1 MKKVLLAAVVALAGA
16 LFFSCSSNSS
26 SDDEPFSMNERA
38 ITIQKGDKYTIT
50 HTGKA
55 SWSSKDDFVASVNDG
70 EVTANHVGETAIYA
84 MSGGIK
90 SQCDVTVR
98 GSYNYFR
105 EPLCKLNATPED
117 VMRYE
122 TRSLD
127 TKKSD
132 RKMLFYYPAMN
143 EDIDV
148 VVYTFKN
155 DKLESA
161 FVSMTMHGNASQAL
175 QMMNN
180 FMSERYLG
188 GIASQGYVYINAKS
202 IDAASKQVFVSNTI
216 SGYEGITAALY
227 TPLK

>member
-1 MKKVLLAAVVALAGA
+1 MKKVLLAVVFALAGVS
-16 LFFSCSSNSS
+16 FFSCSSSN
-26 SDDEPFSMNERA
+26 DDEPFTMNERA

-50 HTGKA
+50 HAGKA
-55 SWSSKDDFVASVNDG
+55 SWSSEDNFVASVNDG

-84 MSGGIK
+84 TSGGSK
-90 SQCDVTVR
+90 SQCNVTVR

-132 RKMLFYYPAMN
+132 RTTLIYYPAMN
-143 EDIDV
+143 ENIDV
-148 VVYTFKN
+148 VAYTFKN
-155 DKLESA
+155 DKLESS
-161 FVSMTMHGNASQAL
+161 FVAMTMHGNASQAL

-180 FMSERYLG
+180 FMSERYIG
-188 GIASQGYVYINAKS
+188 GIASHGYVYINAKS
-202 IDAASKQVFVSNTI
+202 MDAASKQVFVSNTI

>member
-1 MKKVLLAAVVALAGA
+1 MKKVLLAAVFALTGVS
-16 LFFSCSSNSS
+16 FFSCSSNN
-26 SDDEPFSMNERA
+26 DDEPFSMNERA

-55 SWSSKDDFVASVNDG
+55 SWSSDDDFVASVNDG

-84 MSGGIK
+84 MSGGSK

-98 GSYNYFR
+98 GLYNYFR

-132 RKMLFYYPAMN
+132 RTTLIYYPAMN

-148 VVYTFKN
+148 IAYTFKN

-161 FVSMTMHGNASQAL
+161 FVSMTMHGNATQAL
-175 QMMNN
+175 QMMTN
-180 FMSERYLG
+180 FMSERYFG
-188 GIASQGYVYINAKS
+188 DGISSAGYVYMNATTTES
-202 IDAASKQVFVSNTI
+202 ASKFVYVTNKTP
-216 SGYEGITAALY
+216 GYEGITAALY
-227 TPLK
+227 IPRK

>member
-1 MKKVLLAAVVALAGA
+1 
-16 LFFSCSSNSS
+16 
-26 SDDEPFSMNERA
+26 MNERA
-38 ITIQKGDKYTIT
+38 ITLQNGDKYTIT

-55 SWSSKDDFVASVNDG
+55 SWSSEDNFVASVNDG

-84 MSGGIK
+84 MSGGSK
-90 SQCDVTVR
+90 SQCNVTVR

-132 RKMLFYYPAMN
+132 RTMLIYYPAMN

-148 VVYTFKN
+148 VAYTFKN

-175 QMMNN
+175 QMMNS

-188 GIASQGYVYINAKS
+188 GIANQGYVYINAKS
-202 IDAASKQVFVSNTI
+202 MDAASKQVFVSNTI

>member
-1 MKKVLLAAVVALAGA
+1 MKKVLLAAVFALAGVS
-16 LFFSCSSNSS
+16 FFSCSSSS

-38 ITIQKGDKYTIT
+38 ITLQNGDKYTIT

-55 SWSSKDDFVASVNDG
+55 SWSSDDDFVASVNDG

-84 MSGGIK
+84 MYGGSK

-122 TRSLD
+122 NRSLD
-127 TKKSD
+127 TKRSD
-132 RKMLFYYPAMN
+132 RTMLFYYPAMN
-143 EDIDV
+143 EDVDV
-148 VVYTFKN
+148 VAYTFKN

-161 FVSMTMHGNASQAL
+161 FVAMTMHGNSYQAL
-175 QMMNN
+175 QMMNR

-188 GIASQGYVYINAKS
+188 VIASQGYVYINAKS
-202 IDAASKQVFVSNTI
+202 VDAASKQIFVSNTI

>member
-1 MKKVLLAAVVALAGA
+1 MKKVLLAAVFALAGVS
-16 LFFSCSSNSS
+16 FFSCSSSNE
-26 SDDEPFSMNERA
+26 DEPFTMNERA
-38 ITIQKGDKYTIT
+38 ITMQKGDKYTIT

-55 SWSSKDDFVASVNDG
+55 SWSSEDNFVASVNDG

-84 MSGGIK
+84 MSGGSK
-90 SQCDVTVR
+90 SQCNVTVR

-132 RKMLFYYPAMN
+132 RTTLIYYPAMN
-143 EDIDV
+143 ENIDV
-148 VVYTFKN
+148 VAYTFKN
-155 DKLESA
+155 DKQESA
-161 FVSMTMHGNASQAL
+161 FVAMTMHGNASQAL

-180 FMSERYLG
+180 FMSERYIG
-188 GIASQGYVYINAKS
+188 GVASQGYVYINAKS
-202 IDAASKQVFVSNTI
+202 VDAASKQVFVSNTI

>member
-1 MKKVLLAAVVALAGA
+1 MKKVLLAAVIALAGVS
-16 LFFSCSSNSS
+16 FFSCSSSN
-26 SDDEPFSMNERA
+26 DDEAFTMNERA

-50 HTGKA
+50 HTGNA
-55 SWSSKDDFVASVNDG
+55 SWSSEDNFVASVNDG

-84 MSGGIK
+84 ISGGTK

-132 RKMLFYYPAMN
+132 RTMLIYYPAMN
-143 EDIDV
+143 EDVDV
-148 VVYTFKN
+148 IAYTFKN

-161 FVSMTMHGNASQAL
+161 FVAMAMNGNASQAL

-188 GIASQGYVYINAKS
+188 GIANQGYLYINAKS
-202 IDAASKQVFVSNTI
+202 VDAASKQVFVSNTI

>member
-1 MKKVLLAAVVALAGA
+1 MKKVLLAAVFALAGVS
-16 LFFSCSSNSS
+16 FFSCSSSS
-26 SDDEPFSMNERA
+26 NDDEQFSMNERA

-55 SWSSKDDFVASVNDG
+55 SWSSDDDFVASVNDG
-70 EVTANHVGETAIYA
+70 EVTANHVGETTIYA
-84 MSGGIK
+84 MSGGSK

-98 GSYNYFR
+98 GLYNYFR

-132 RKMLFYYPAMN
+132 RTTLIYYPAMN

-148 VVYTFKN
+148 VAYTFKN

-161 FVSMTMHGNASQAL
+161 FVSMTMQVNCMSSRKIKEHHATQKPKSQHLVLCPMSQLHTHG
-175 QMMNN
+175 
-180 FMSERYLG
+180 
-188 GIASQGYVYINAKS
+188 
-202 IDAASKQVFVSNTI
+202 
-216 SGYEGITAALY
+216 
-227 TPLK
+227 

>member
-1 MKKVLLAAVVALAGA
+1 MKKVLLAAVFALAGVS
-16 LFFSCSSNSS
+16 FFSCSSSN
-26 SDDEPFSMNERA
+26 DDEPFTMNERA

-55 SWSSKDDFVASVNDG
+55 SWSSEDNFVASVNDG

-84 MSGGIK
+84 MSGGSK
-90 SQCDVTVR
+90 SQCNVTVR

-132 RKMLFYYPAMN
+132 RTTLIYYPAMN
-143 EDIDV
+143 ENIDV
-148 VVYTFKN
+148 VAYTFKN

-161 FVSMTMHGNASQAL
+161 FVAMTMHGNASQAL

-180 FMSERYLG
+180 FMSERYIG
-188 GIASQGYVYINAKS
+188 GVASQGYVYINAKS
-202 IDAASKQVFVSNTI
+202 MDAASKQVFVSNTI

>member
-1 MKKVLLAAVVALAGA
+1 MKKVLLAAVIALAGVS
-16 LFFSCSSNSS
+16 FFSCSSSN
-26 SDDEPFSMNERA
+26 DDEPFTMNERA

-50 HTGKA
+50 HTGNA
-55 SWSSKDDFVASVNDG
+55 SWSSEDNFVASVNDG

-84 MSGGIK
+84 ISGGTK

-132 RKMLFYYPAMN
+132 RTMLIYYPAMN
-143 EDIDV
+143 EDVDV
-148 VVYTFKN
+148 IAYTFKN

-161 FVSMTMHGNASQAL
+161 FVAMAMNGNASQAL

-188 GIASQGYVYINAKS
+188 GIANQGYLYINAKS
-202 IDAASKQVFVSNTI
+202 VDAASKQVFVSNTI

>member
-1 MKKVLLAAVVALAGA
+1 MKKVLLAAVFALAGVS
-16 LFFSCSSNSS
+16 FFSCSSSN
-26 SDDEPFSMNERA
+26 DNEPFSMNERA
-38 ITIQKGDKYTIT
+38 ITMQKGDKYTIT

-55 SWSSKDDFVASVNDG
+55 SWSSDDDFVASVNDG

-84 MSGGIK
+84 MSGGSK

-98 GSYNYFR
+98 GLYNYFR

-122 TRSLD
+122 KRSLD

-132 RKMLFYYPAMN
+132 RTTLIYYPAMN

-148 VVYTFKN
+148 VAYTFKN

-161 FVSMTMHGNASQAL
+161 FVSMTMHGNATQAL
-175 QMMNN
+175 QMMKN
-180 FMSERYLG
+180 FMSERYFG
-188 GIASQGYVYINAKS
+188 DGISSAGYVYMNS
-202 IDAASKQVFVSNTI
+202 TTTESASKFVYVTNTTP
-216 SGYEGITAALY
+216 GYEGITAALY
-227 TPLK
+227 IPRK

>member
-1 MKKVLLAAVVALAGA
+1 MKKVLLAAVFALAGVS
-16 LFFSCSSNSS
+16 FFSCSSSS

-38 ITIQKGDKYTIT
+38 ITLQKGDKYTIT

-55 SWSSKDDFVASVNDG
+55 SWSSEDTFVASVNDG

-84 MSGGIK
+84 MSGGSK
-90 SQCDVTVR
+90 SQCNVTVR
-98 GSYNYFR
+98 GLYNYFR
-105 EPLCKLNATPED
+105 EPLCKINATPED

-127 TKKSD
+127 TKRSD
-132 RKMLFYYPAMN
+132 RTMLFYYPAMN

-148 VVYTFKN
+148 VVYSFKK

-161 FVSMTMHGNASQAL
+161 FVAMTMHGNSSQAL
-175 QMMNN
+175 QMMNR

-202 IDAASKQVFVSNTI
+202 VDEASKQVFVSNTI

>member
-1 MKKVLLAAVVALAGA
+1 MKKILLAAVFALAGVS
-16 LFFSCSSNSS
+16 FFSCNSSN
-26 SDDEPFSMNERA
+26 DDEPFTMNERA

-50 HTGKA
+50 HTGNA
-55 SWSSKDDFVASVNDG
+55 SWSSEDNFVASVNNG

-84 MSGGIK
+84 IYGGTK

-132 RKMLFYYPAMN
+132 RTTLIYYPAMN
-143 EDIDV
+143 EDVDV
-148 VVYTFKN
+148 IAYTFKN
-155 DKLESA
+155 GKLESA
-161 FVSMTMHGNASQAL
+161 FVAMTMNGNASQAL

-180 FMSERYLG
+180 FMNERYIG
-188 GIASQGYVYINAKS
+188 GISDKGYVYINAKS
-202 IDAASKQVFVSNTI
+202 LDSASKQVFVSNTI
-216 SGYEGITAALY
+216 SGYEGITVALY
-227 TPLK
+227 TPLR

>member
-1 MKKVLLAAVVALAGA
+1 M
-16 LFFSCSSNSS
+16 
-26 SDDEPFSMNERA
+26 
-38 ITIQKGDKYTIT
+38 QKGDKYTIT

-55 SWSSKDDFVASVNDG
+55 SWSSEDNFVASVNDG

-84 MSGGIK
+84 MSGGSK
-90 SQCDVTVR
+90 SQCNVTVR

-132 RKMLFYYPAMN
+132 RTTLIYYPAMN
-143 EDIDV
+143 ENIDV
-148 VVYTFKN
+148 VAYTFKN
-155 DKLESA
+155 DKLVSA
-161 FVSMTMHGNASQAL
+161 FVAMTMHGNASQAL

-180 FMSERYLG
+180 FMSERYIG
-188 GIASQGYVYINAKS
+188 GVASQGYVYINAKS
-202 IDAASKQVFVSNTI
+202 VDAASKQVFVSNTI
-216 SGYEGITAALY
+216 SGYEGITASLY

>member
-1 MKKVLLAAVVALAGA
+1 MKKVLLAAVFALAGVS
-16 LFFSCSSNSS
+16 FFSCSSSN
-26 SDDEPFSMNERA
+26 DDEPFTMNERA
-38 ITIQKGDKYTIT
+38 ITIQNGDKYTIT

-55 SWSSKDDFVASVNDG
+55 SWSSEDNFVASVNDG

-84 MSGGIK
+84 MSGGSK
-90 SQCDVTVR
+90 SQCNVTVR
-98 GSYNYFR
+98 GSCNYFR

-132 RKMLFYYPAMN
+132 RTTLIYYPAMN
-143 EDIDV
+143 ENIDV
-148 VVYTFKN
+148 VAYTFKN
-155 DKLESA
+155 DKLESS
-161 FVSMTMHGNASQAL
+161 FVAMTMHGNASQAL

-180 FMSERYLG
+180 FMSERYIG
-188 GIASQGYVYINAKS
+188 GIASHGYVYINAKS
-202 IDAASKQVFVSNTI
+202 MDAASKQVFVSNTI

>member
-1 MKKVLLAAVVALAGA
+1 MKKILLAAVFALAGVS
-16 LFFSCSSNSS
+16 FFSCSSN
-26 SDDEPFSMNERA
+26 DDEPFTMNERA

-50 HTGKA
+50 HTGNA
-55 SWSSKDDFVASVNDG
+55 SWSSEDNFVASVNNG

-84 MSGGIK
+84 ISGGTK
-90 SQCDVTVR
+90 NQCDVTVR

-132 RKMLFYYPAMN
+132 RTTLIYYPAMN
-143 EDIDV
+143 EDVDV
-148 VVYTFKN
+148 IAYTFKN
-155 DKLESA
+155 GKLESA
-161 FVSMTMHGNASQAL
+161 FVAMTMHGNASQAL

-180 FMSERYLG
+180 FMNERYIG
-188 GIASQGYVYINAKS
+188 GISNKGYVYINAKS
-202 IDAASKQVFVSNTI
+202 LDSASKQVFVSNTI

>member
-1 MKKVLLAAVVALAGA
+1 MKKVLLVSMVALAGVS
-16 LFFSCSSNSS
+16 LSSCSSSS
-26 SDDEPFSMNERA
+26 GDDEPFTMNERA

-55 SWSSKDDFVASVNDG
+55 SWSSEDTFVATVNDG
-70 EVTANHVGETAIYA
+70 EVTAKHVGETAIYA
-84 MSGGIK
+84 ISGGSK

-127 TKKSD
+127 TKRSD
-132 RKMLFYYPAMN
+132 RTTLIYYPAMN

-148 VVYTFKN
+148 VAYSFEN
-155 DKLESA
+155 DKLVNA
-161 FVSMTMHGNASQAL
+161 FVGMTMHGNASQAL

-180 FMSERYLG
+180 FMSERYVG
-188 GIASQGYVYINAKS
+188 SVVSQGYVYINATSK
-202 IDAASKQVFVSNTI
+202 DTASKRVFVSNTI
-216 SGYEGITAALY
+216 PGYEGITTALY

>member
-1 MKKVLLAAVVALAGA
+1 MKNVLLAAVFALAGVS
-16 LFFSCSSNSS
+16 FFSCRSSN
-26 SDDEPFSMNERA
+26 DDEPFTMDERA
-38 ITIQKGDKYTIT
+38 ITIQNGDKYTIT
-50 HTGKA
+50 HTGNA
-55 SWSSKDDFVASVNDG
+55 SWSSEDNFVASVNDG

-84 MSGGIK
+84 MSGGSK
-90 SQCDVTVR
+90 SKCNVTVR

-132 RKMLFYYPAMN
+132 RTTLIYYPAMN
-143 EDIDV
+143 ENIDV
-148 VVYTFKN
+148 VAYTFKN

-161 FVSMTMHGNASQAL
+161 FVAMTMHGNASQAL

-180 FMSERYLG
+180 FMSERYIG
-188 GIASQGYVYINAKS
+188 GIASHGYVYINAKS
-202 IDAASKQVFVSNTI
+202 MDAASKQVFVSNTI

>member
-1 MKKVLLAAVVALAGA
+1 MKKVLLAAVFALAGVS
-16 LFFSCSSNSS
+16 FFSCSSSS

-55 SWSSKDDFVASVNDG
+55 SWSSEDTFVASVNDG

-84 MSGGIK
+84 ISGGSK
-90 SQCDVTVR
+90 SQCNVTVR
-98 GSYNYFR
+98 GLYNYFR
-105 EPLCKLNATPED
+105 EPLCKMNATPED

-127 TKKSD
+127 TKRSD
-132 RKMLFYYPAMN
+132 RTMLFYYPAMN

-148 VVYTFKN
+148 VVYSFKK

-161 FVSMTMHGNASQAL
+161 FVAMTMHGNASQAL
-175 QMMNN
+175 QMMNR

-202 IDAASKQVFVSNTI
+202 VDEASKQVFVSNTI

>member
-1 MKKVLLAAVVALAGA
+1 MKKVLLAAVFALAGVS
-16 LFFSCSSNSS
+16 FFSCSSSN
-26 SDDEPFSMNERA
+26 DDEPFTMNERA

-55 SWSSKDDFVASVNDG
+55 SWSSEDNFVASVNDG

-84 MSGGIK
+84 IFGGTK

-132 RKMLFYYPAMN
+132 KTMLIYYPAIN
-143 EDIDV
+143 EDVDV
-148 VVYTFKN
+148 IAYTFKN
-155 DKLESA
+155 GKFESA
-161 FVSMTMHGNASQAL
+161 FVAMTMNGNASQAL

-180 FMSERYLG
+180 FMSERYIG
-188 GIASQGYVYINAKS
+188 GISNKGYVYINAKS
-202 IDAASKQVFVSNTI
+202 LDSASKQVFVSNTI

-227 TPLK
+227 TPLR

>member
-1 MKKVLLAAVVALAGA
+1 MKKVLLTAVIVLAGVS
-16 LFFSCSSNSS
+16 FFSCSSSN
-26 SDDEPFSMNERA
+26 DDEPFTMNERA

-50 HTGKA
+50 HTGNA
-55 SWSSKDDFVASVNDG
+55 SWSSEDNFVASVNDG

-84 MSGGIK
+84 ISGGTK

-122 TRSLD
+122 KRSLD

-132 RKMLFYYPAMN
+132 RTMLIYYPAMN
-143 EDIDV
+143 EDVDV
-148 VVYTFKN
+148 IAYTFKN

-161 FVSMTMHGNASQAL
+161 FVAMAMNGNASQAL

-202 IDAASKQVFVSNTI
+202 VDAASKQVFVSNTI

>member
-1 MKKVLLAAVVALAGA
+1 MKKVLLAAAFALAGVS
-16 LFFSCSSNSS
+16 FFSCSSSN
-26 SDDEPFSMNERA
+26 DDEPFTMNERA

-55 SWSSKDDFVASVNDG
+55 SWSSEDNFVASVNDG

-84 MSGGIK
+84 MYGGSK

-132 RKMLFYYPAMN
+132 RTTLIYYPAMN
-143 EDIDV
+143 ENIDV
-148 VVYTFKN
+148 VAYTFKN

-161 FVSMTMHGNASQAL
+161 FVAMTMHGNASQAL

-180 FMSERYLG
+180 FMSERYIG
-188 GIASQGYVYINAKS
+188 GVASQGYVYINAKS
-202 IDAASKQVFVSNTI
+202 VDAASKQVFVSNTI

>member
-1 MKKVLLAAVVALAGA
+1 MKKVLLAAVFALTGVS
-16 LFFSCSSNSS
+16 FFSCSSSN
-26 SDDEPFSMNERA
+26 DDEPFSMNERA

-55 SWSSKDDFVASVNDG
+55 SWSSEDNFVASVNDG

-84 MSGGIK
+84 MSGGSK
-90 SQCDVTVR
+90 SQCNVTVR

-132 RKMLFYYPAMN
+132 RTMLLYYPAMN

-148 VVYTFKN
+148 VAYSFKN
-155 DKLESA
+155 DKLVNA
-161 FVSMTMHGNASQAL
+161 FVAMTMHGNASQAL

-180 FMSERYLG
+180 FMGERYLG
-188 GIASQGYVYINAKS
+188 GISSQGYVYINAKS
-202 IDAASKQVFVSNTI
+202 MDAASKQIFVSNTI
-216 SGYEGITAALY
+216 SGYEGITATLY

>member
-1 MKKVLLAAVVALAGA
+1 MKKVLLAAVFALVGVS
-16 LFFSCSSNSS
+16 FFSCSSSN
-26 SDDEPFSMNERA
+26 DDEPFTMNERA
-38 ITIQKGDKYTIT
+38 ITIQKGDKYTVT

-55 SWSSKDDFVASVNDG
+55 SWSSDDDFVASVNNG

-84 MSGGIK
+84 ISGGTK

-105 EPLCKLNATPED
+105 EPLCRLNATPED

-132 RKMLFYYPAMN
+132 KTMLIYYPAMN
-143 EDIDV
+143 EDVDV
-148 VVYTFKN
+148 IAYTFKN
-155 DKLESA
+155 GKLESA
-161 FVSMTMHGNASQAL
+161 FVAMTMNGNASQAL

-180 FMSERYLG
+180 FMSERYIG
-188 GIASQGYVYINAKS
+188 GISNKGYVYINAKS
-202 IDAASKQVFVSNTI
+202 LDSASKQVFVSNTI

>member
-1 MKKVLLAAVVALAGA
+1 MKKVLLAAVVALAGVS
-16 LFFSCSSNSS
+16 LTSCSSSS

-38 ITIQKGDKYTIT
+38 ITLQKGDKYTIT

-55 SWSSKDDFVASVNDG
+55 SWSSEDDFVASVNDG

-84 MSGGIK
+84 ISGGSK
-90 SQCDVTVR
+90 SQCNVTVR
-98 GSYNYFR
+98 GLYNYFR
-105 EPLCKLNATPED
+105 EPLCKMNATPED

-127 TKKSD
+127 TKRSD
-132 RKMLFYYPAMN
+132 RTMLFYYPAMN

-148 VVYTFKN
+148 VVYSFKK

-161 FVSMTMHGNASQAL
+161 FVAMTMHGNSSQAL
-175 QMMNN
+175 QMMNR

-202 IDAASKQVFVSNTI
+202 VDEASKQVFVSNTI

>member
-1 MKKVLLAAVVALAGA
+1 MKKVLLAAVFALAGVS
-16 LFFSCSSNSS
+16 FFSCSSSN
-26 SDDEPFSMNERA
+26 DDEPFTMNERA

-55 SWSSKDDFVASVNDG
+55 SWSSEDNFVASVNDG

-84 MSGGIK
+84 MSGGSK
-90 SQCDVTVR
+90 SQCNVTVR

-132 RKMLFYYPAMN
+132 RTTLIYYPAMN
-143 EDIDV
+143 ENIDV
-148 VVYTFKN
+148 VAYTFKN

-161 FVSMTMHGNASQAL
+161 FVAMTMHGNASQAL

-180 FMSERYLG
+180 FMSERYIG
-188 GIASQGYVYINAKS
+188 GVASQGYVYTNAKS
-202 IDAASKQVFVSNTI
+202 VDAASKQVFVSNTI

>member
-1 MKKVLLAAVVALAGA
+1 MKKVLLAAVFALAGVS
-16 LFFSCSSNSS
+16 FFSCSSSN
-26 SDDEPFSMNERA
+26 DDEPFTMNERA
-38 ITIQKGDKYTIT
+38 ITIQNGDKYTIT

-55 SWSSKDDFVASVNDG
+55 SWSSEDNFVASVNDG
-70 EVTANHVGETAIYA
+70 EVTANHVGETFIYA
-84 MSGGIK
+84 MSGGSK
-90 SQCDVTVR
+90 SQCNVTVR

-105 EPLCKLNATPED
+105 EPLCKLNATSED

-132 RKMLFYYPAMN
+132 RTTLIYYPAMN
-143 EDIDV
+143 ENIDV
-148 VVYTFKN
+148 VAYTFKN

-161 FVSMTMHGNASQAL
+161 FVAMTMHGNASKAL

-180 FMSERYLG
+180 FMSERYIG
-188 GIASQGYVYINAKS
+188 GIASHGYVYINAKS
-202 IDAASKQVFVSNTI
+202 MDAASKQVFVSNTI

>member
-1 MKKVLLAAVVALAGA
+1 MKKVLLAAVFALAGVS
-16 LFFSCSSNSS
+16 FFSCSSSN
-26 SDDEPFSMNERA
+26 DDEPFTMNERA

-55 SWSSKDDFVASVNDG
+55 SWSSEDNFVASVNDG

-84 MSGGIK
+84 TSGGYK
-90 SQCDVTVR
+90 SQCNVTVR

-132 RKMLFYYPAMN
+132 RTTLIYYPAMN
-143 EDIDV
+143 ENIDV
-148 VVYTFKN
+148 VAYTFKN
-155 DKLESA
+155 DKLESS
-161 FVSMTMHGNASQAL
+161 FVAMTMHGNASQAL

-180 FMSERYLG
+180 FMSERYIG
-188 GIASQGYVYINAKS
+188 GIASHGYVYINAKS
-202 IDAASKQVFVSNTI
+202 MDAASKQVFVSNTI